1 MFYFERKRRVFR
13 ANGVFALRTAIP
25 NMYRRLAETALKN
38 VLVLADRLG
47 LNPTTRR
54 KMGGIEEHDLKAEKE
69 YWERRAKYG

>member
-1 MFYFERKRRVFR
+1 M
-13 ANGVFALRTAIP
+13 RTAIP